1 MDGEPLRGVGQLKQ
15 RLSDDRKTVILTVV
29 TPTTE
34 IDLHLA
40 AHDVRALVQAMIA
53 ASFKLEVQRG

>member
-1 MDGEPLRGVGQLKQ
+1 MDSAPNGTGQLKA
-15 RLSDDRKTVILTVV
+15 RLSDDKRRVVLTLV

-34 IDLHLA
+34 IDLYLA

-53 ASFKLEVQRG
+53 ASFKLEGE